1 VRRRRARGPVGAS
14 LARGPVGAVS
24 ASLARR
30 RAGRE
35 PRVVV
40 RTAAGELR
48 TLAADDPGARRLLA
62 AAEGLILAAQR
73 PSGP

>member
-1 VRRRRARGPVGAS
+1 MRRLRPRGPVGAM
-14 LARGPVGAVS
+14 S

-40 RTAAGELR
+40 RTERGELR
-48 TLAADDPGARRLLA
+48 TLAPDDPAARRLLD
-62 AAEGLILAAQR
+62 AAEGLISAAQR
-73 PSGP
+73 PSEV

>member
-1 VRRRRARGPVGAS
+1 VRRPRAPRPVGAM
-14 LARGPVGAVS
+14 S

-40 RTAAGELR
+40 RTQQGELR
-48 TLAADDPGARRLLA
+48 TLAAEDPMAQSLLD
-62 AAEGLILAAQR
+62 AAERLISAVQR
-73 PSGP
+73 PSDV

>member
-1 VRRRRARGPVGAS
+1 VKRPRTPRPVGAM
-14 LARGPVGAVS
+14 S

-40 RTAAGELR
+40 RTEHGDLR
-48 TLAADDPGARRLLA
+48 ALAPEDPAARRLVD
-62 AAEGLILAAQR
+62 AAEGLISAAQR
-73 PSGP
+73 PSEV

>member
-1 VRRRRARGPVGAS
+1 MRRPRAPRPVGAM
-14 LARGPVGAVS
+14 S

-40 RTAAGELR
+40 RTEQGELR
-48 TLAADDPGARRLLA
+48 TLAPEDPTARQLLD
-62 AAEGLILAAQR
+62 AAETLIFAVQR
-73 PSGP
+73 PSDV

>member
-1 VRRRRARGPVGAS
+1 MRRPRAPRPVGAM
-14 LARGPVGAVS
+14 S

-40 RTAAGELR
+40 RTVQGELR
-48 TLAADDPGARRLLA
+48 TLPSDDPQAQRLLE
-62 AAEGLILAAQR
+62 AAEGLLSAVQR
-73 PSGP
+73 ASDV

>member
-1 VRRRRARGPVGAS
+1 MRRPRTPRRVGAM
-14 LARGPVGAVS
+14 S

-40 RTAAGELR
+40 RTQQGELR
-48 TLAADDPGARRLLA
+48 TLPSDDPQAQRLLE
-62 AAEGLILAAQR
+62 AAERLLSAVQR
-73 PSGP
+73 PSDV

>member
-1 VRRRRARGPVGAS
+1 M
-14 LARGPVGAVS
+14 S

-40 RTAAGELR
+40 RTVQGELR
-48 TLAADDPGARRLLA
+48 TLPSDDPQAQRLLE
-62 AAEGLILAAQR
+62 AAEGLLSAVQR
-73 PSGP
+73 ASDV

>member
-1 VRRRRARGPVGAS
+1 VRRPRAPRPVGAM
-14 LARGPVGAVS
+14 S

-40 RTAAGELR
+40 RTQQGELR
-48 TLAADDPGARRLLA
+48 TLAAQDPMAQSLLE
-62 AAEGLILAAQR
+62 AAERLISAVQR
-73 PSGP
+73 PSDV